1 MSLRLHVGCFS
12 LFPWG
17 RERESH
23 RILSDRFSVSLP
35 ISLITK
41 PSPFLV
47 AKPERNFFRLLT
59 GRCTLRWKCLTVAL
73 KAVIPQRT
81 RAQGSFM
88 NVISYLCIRC
98 SKLISIEQV
107 MIGS

>member
-59 GRCTLRWKCLTVAL
+59 GRCTLRWKCLTVAAAIDL
-73 KAVIPQRT
+73 DLISVQLRSAAERT
-81 RAQGSFM
+81 RKFGRGT
-88 NVISYLCIRC
+88 ITLTG
-98 SKLISIEQV
+98 K
-107 MIGS
+107 